1 MDHAGCLHRPSQTVA
16 NVTQSLE
23 TMSKSGTHL
32 NYCSSSVAVSLRH
45 SEVFWGLKGVLET
58 VVLRCWLAVTV
69 EGGILQQAVRRCSLY
84 SANPEAVEAEGN
96 TGLW

>member
-23 TMSKSGTHL
+23 TMSRSGAHL

-69 EGGILQQAVRRCSLY
+69 EGTRSLIRPEGDSPAGLETLQVILSE
-84 SANPEAVEAEGN
+84 P
-96 TGLW
+96 